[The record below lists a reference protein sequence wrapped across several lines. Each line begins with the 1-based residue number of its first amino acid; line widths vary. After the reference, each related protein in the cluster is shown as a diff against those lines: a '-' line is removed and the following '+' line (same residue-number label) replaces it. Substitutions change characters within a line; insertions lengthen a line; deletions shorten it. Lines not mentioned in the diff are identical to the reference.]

1 MNPLMLRPKTQL
13 LLAVVLPLVCV
24 LVGLILLWPTVS
36 HLRAARRQLEE
47 TQGTIA
53 QKKLAI
59 TQAEAVAG
67 GRSLALAVALPTE
80 EEPIDFLKKFA
91 ALTVESGV
99 TLVSVRA
106 TIPPANIGAATTT
119 QTSASTAATP
129 PAGSPSTPPA
139 IGQGQRPVVPTTVKE
154 LTDEATVEGKFS
166 DILGLIIRLENFER
180 ILSVSQCQVRGT
192 GNAYPKL
199 QAVFKLS
206 RFVAAPPTA
215 AAPAAPTAPAA
226 TPAAGA
232 R

>member
-91 ALTVESGV
+91 AHRGERRHPGL
-99 TLVSVRA
+99 R
-106 TIPPANIGAATTT
+106 PRHH
-119 QTSASTAATP
+119 
-129 PAGSPSTPPA
+129 PAGQHWRRHHHPDQRLGRGHASRRRL
-139 IGQGQRPVVPTTVKE
+139 QRPAGDWAASRQPTVK
-154 LTDEATVEGKFS
+154 
-166 DILGLIIRLENFER
+166 N
-180 ILSVSQCQVRGT
+180 
-192 GNAYPKL
+192 
-199 QAVFKLS
+199 
-206 RFVAAPPTA
+206 
-215 AAPAAPTAPAA
+215 
-226 TPAAGA
+226 
-232 R
+232 